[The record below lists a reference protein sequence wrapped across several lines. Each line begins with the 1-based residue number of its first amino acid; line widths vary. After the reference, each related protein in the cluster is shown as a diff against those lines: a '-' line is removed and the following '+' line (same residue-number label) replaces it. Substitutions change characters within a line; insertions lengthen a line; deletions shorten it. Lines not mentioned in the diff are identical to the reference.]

1 METIGCRIEL
11 LGELRVVHG
20 DRVISRFRTQ
30 KSAGL
35 AAYLALFLNQ
45 VHPRE
50 RIADLFW
57 PDLDPEAGRQNLTTA
72 LTTLRRQFEAI
83 GLPAQDVLLSDRH
96 TVRLNPACVT
106 TDLDAFDRLLDAV
119 AAERD
124 PVHRA
129 RLLSSAIALYR
140 SEPLPGRYE
149 EWALDLQERCA
160 ERYADGLDQW
170 CAALEQIEEWQAALD
185 VAMRVERADPYR
197 EAPRRVQMR
206 AYAALGRSGTA
217 LEVYRQFEALLQETM
232 GATPAP
238 ETKRLAER
246 LRQDPRAFEAAAH
259 PDSGSVHTVSPS
271 ESKIS
276 QATPIP
282 PIPDVRPALPT
293 PLLPLQ
299 LTRFFGREQ
308 EITRLESLLQPDSNS
323 GGARL
328 ITLTGPGGAGKTRLA
343 VEAGRRAAPAFG
355 GRVWFVDLAGL
366 PGPEHIVRAILS
378 AMKLASADT
387 QEDPLQAIENEL
399 ARGPGLI
406 LLDNFEHM
414 LLQQPAPLD
423 SAALIGPE
431 AVRHLLERAPSLIC
445 LITSRQP
452 LRLGGEQEFP
462 VPPLTLPD
470 DLSEEPAR
478 ISAYAGI
485 ALYTD
490 RAILAKPD
498 FALTQSN
505 AAAVAALCRR
515 LEGIPLAIEMA
526 AAWAKTLTPAKMLER
541 LERQLDILVSRRR
554 DLPLRHQSLRA
565 TIEWSYSLLTPQQQD
580 FLIRLSVFR
589 GGWTLEAVEDLYG
602 PAALEL
608 LMELQERSLVVTE
621 QKEEEIRYSLLQTI
635 LEFSSERLE
644 SSGQAFEVRKRHC
657 DHYLRL
663 AEASEA
669 QVASTGQ
676 VGLLPRLDAERDNLR
691 AAMAFCLA
699 PNGPIELGLR
709 FPAAMHHY
717 WESRGALAEGL
728 GICLALIA
736 HPGTETRSEGRA
748 NTLQTAFWMAFY
760 QGDHAQGRAWMEESL
775 DILRE
780 VGSPFNLANGLNA
793 MAAALIGAKEY
804 ARAQEACEESMTIWQ
819 QLGDRSKTCR
829 AMHNLASVLRA
840 RGDIEGARRMFE
852 ECLELNRQARDITGS
867 AGTLQVLSWL
877 YFDQGDLVSA
887 RRVGEE
893 ALRLNRETGNKTWET
908 FTLCSL
914 AWVALGEGNT
924 EEAFAHCSAGLV
936 LLKDVGSKKDTASAL
951 ECLAEIAHA
960 EASWERA
967 AQLWGS
973 AVALRT
979 ATGRPGAHTNAHT
992 YATKVEETRAAL
1004 GESSFRA
1011 AWDRGGGRT
1020 MEEMLDY
1027 ALQES

>member
-1 METIGCRIEL
+1 MDTIGCRIEL

-20 DRVISRFRTQ
+20 DHVISRFRTQ

-72 LTTLRRQFEAI
+72 LTSLRRQLEAI
-83 GLPAQDVLLSDRH
+83 GLPAQDVLVSDRH
-96 TVRLNPACVT
+96 TVRFNPACVT
-106 TDLDAFDRLLDAV
+106 TDLDAFDRLLNAA

-124 PVHRA
+124 PVNRA

-149 EWALDLQERCA
+149 EWALELQERCA

-246 LRQDPRAFEAAAH
+246 LRQDPRAFEAATS
-259 PDSGSVHTVSPS
+259 PDSGSLHTISPS
-271 ESKIS
+271 RTKVSL
-276 QATPIP
+276 AAPVP
-282 PIPDVRPALPT
+282 PCPDVPPPLPT

-308 EITRLESLLQPDSNS
+308 EIARLESLLTPNADT

-378 AMKLASADT
+378 AMKPASGDS
-387 QEDPLQAIENEL
+387 QEDPLQAIENAL
-399 ARGPGLI
+399 ATGPGLI

-414 LLQQPAPLD
+414 LQQLAPLD
-423 SAALIGPE
+423 STALIGPE
-431 AVRHLLERAPSLIC
+431 AVRRLLERAPSLIC

-470 DLSEEPAR
+470 DLSEEPSCLSGFA
-478 ISAYAGI
+478 SI

-541 LERQLDILVSRRR
+541 LEHQLDILVSRRR

-565 TIEWSYSLLTPQQQD
+565 TIEWSYSLLSPQQQA
-580 FLIRLSVFR
+580 FLIQLAVFR
-589 GGWTLEAVEDLYG
+589 SGWTLEAVEDLYG
-602 PAALEL
+602 LEALEL

-621 QKEEEIRYSLLQTI
+621 QKEEDTRYSLLQTI

-644 SSGQAFEVRKRHC
+644 AGGQAFEVRKRHC
-657 DHYLRL
+657 EHYLRL
-663 AEASEA
+663 AEASEKL
-669 QVASTGQ
+669 VASTGQ
-676 VGLLPRLDAERDNLR
+676 VGLLRRLDEERDNLR

-699 PNGPIELGLR
+699 PNGPIALGLR
-709 FPAAMHHY
+709 FPVAMHHY

-736 HPGTETRSEGRA
+736 HPDAQARSESRA

-760 QGDHAQGRAWMEESL
+760 QGDHAHGRAWMEESL
-775 DILRE
+775 EILRD
-780 VGSPFNLANGLNA
+780 VGSPLHLGNGLNA
-793 MAAALIGAKEY
+793 MAAAFIGAKDY

-829 AMHNLASVLRA
+829 AMHNLASILRA

-852 ECLELNRQARDITGS
+852 QCLELNRQARDITGS

-924 EEAFAHCSAGLV
+924 EEAAAHCSAGLV

-951 ECLAEIAHA
+951 ECLAEIAHT

-973 AVALRT
+973 AAALRT
-979 ATGRPGAHTNAHT
+979 ATGRPGAHTNTHT

-1004 GESSFRA
+1004 GETSFQA
-1011 AWDRGGGRT
+1011 AWDRGGGMT
-1020 MEEMLDY
+1020 MEQMLED
-1027 ALQES
+1027 ALRTL